1 LGALQRAA
9 DAFDFEFAGGDLPG
23 GFAVFTSTLEGAG
36 VAGEHPPEGRHG
48 ALLRLGVA
56 AAEVDS

>member
-1 LGALQRAA
+1 VVAGAFQR
-9 DAFDFEFAGGDLPG
+9 
-23 GFAVFTSTLEGAG
+23 AG